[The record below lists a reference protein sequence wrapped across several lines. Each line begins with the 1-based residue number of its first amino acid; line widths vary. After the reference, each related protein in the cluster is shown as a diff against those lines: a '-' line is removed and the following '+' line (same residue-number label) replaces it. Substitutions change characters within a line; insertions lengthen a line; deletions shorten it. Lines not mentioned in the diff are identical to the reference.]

1 MSQFKELFD
10 NKKVVIFGL
19 PGAFTPTCST
29 QHLPGYE
36 ELYDEIKKCGIDEVY
51 CISVNDQ
58 FVMKAWF
65 EKQEITKVKY
75 IADGN
80 GDLTNKLNMLVTK
93 KNIGFGSR
101 SWRYSSLLHDGQVV
115 KMFVEEGKCNECEV
129 DADPFKCSDANTML
143 TYLQA

>member
-51 CISVNDQ
+51 CISVNDE

-75 IADGN
+75 
-80 GDLTNKLNMLVTK
+80 L
-93 KNIGFGSR
+93 
-101 SWRYSSLLHDGQVV
+101 SLIHI
-115 KMFVEEGKCNECEV
+115 
-129 DADPFKCSDANTML
+129 
-143 TYLQA
+143 